1 MVTTNIKMFGMCQ
14 LVKYCSVKERSD
26 VKIGQENFGKFA
38 KIFSF
43 QNFVSYSRWCKRKYY
58 MFNKLNCR
66 VPAVPMNY
74 QSLCIKYKLSTLY
87 GMLKLLHLQC
97 YVLHKVFSIQ

>member
-26 VKIGQENFGKFA
+26 VKFDKKILANSHQFIKFA
-38 KIFSF
+38 KIFSL

-66 VPAVPMNY
+66 VPAVRMNY
-74 QSLCIKYKLSTLY
+74 QS
-87 GMLKLLHLQC
+87 H
-97 YVLHKVFSIQ
+97 YVLNIN